1 MQYKPK
7 EVSNVSKA
15 QKPTEYKTKQSQKF
29 EYKQSTEYRYS
40 PPDLDRSE
48 SSIHSV
54 FIAPSK
60 GAKQNMDR
68 LVKIKE
74 KILNPGSD
82 MSHDVNF
89 SSITNGTIMKDS
101 MATLSIDQGQDS
113 PQDFLNA
120 SRSVSHEV
128 EYLQNNRNNKYPK
141 MNKDNKSKER
151 FEYHEAK
158 EEVYNPKL
166 AESLSTTRPGI
177 HNMVISEQL
186 KAVIEENKKDK
197 GDLNDYV
204 NKNFDKNSIHE
215 PTDSY
220 DPNKNMINLE
230 NILII
235 EKKINEITDAIN
247 TMVEINLLCEDWWEV
262 SQEETMLMNLGNVF
276 KEPRYKAILKQ
287 ATL

>member
-1 MQYKPK
+1 
-7 EVSNVSKA
+7 
-15 QKPTEYKTKQSQKF
+15 
-29 EYKQSTEYRYS
+29 
-40 PPDLDRSE
+40 
-48 SSIHSV
+48 
-54 FIAPSK
+54 
-60 GAKQNMDR
+60 MDR

-101 MATLSIDQGQDS
+101 MATLSMDQGQDS

-120 SRSVSHEV
+120 SRSICNEI
-128 EYLQNNRNNKYPK
+128 EYNHNHRNN
-141 MNKDNKSKER
+141 NKNSINDKNSKTGER
-151 FEYHEAK
+151 FEYHQAN
-158 EEVYNPKL
+158 EEVYDPQMV
-166 AESLSTTRPGI
+166 ESMSTTKPGI

-186 KAVIEENKKDK
+186 KAVIEENKRDG

-204 NKNFDKNSIHE
+204 NRNFDQNLGHE

-235 EKKINEITDAIN
+235 EKKINEISDSIN

-262 SQEETMLMNLGNVF
+262 TQEETMLMNLGNVF

-287 ATL
+287 AIL